1 MSLFHQLHSAPSR
14 LIRTADQQYLYFGGT
29 SYLGIAQDREF
40 KELFLEGI
48 DQYGLNTGTS
58 RRNNVQ
64 LDIFSMAEQEA
75 ARRFGSP
82 SALMVSSGF
91 LAAQLVVRALSGYGQ
106 FIYAPDSHPALWL
119 AGKPESSGTFRKW
132 IENTLRYINESSEKC
147 FVLVSDSLNTL
158 RPERYD
164 FSAFTGLDSSKEI
177 ILLVDDSHGLGVIG
191 EDGKGVYSSLPSDTH
206 IRPLVVASM
215 AKGLAVDGGLIL
227 ADQEMINTLRQSPMF
242 SGASP
247 AAPAGLYAFVE
258 AGEIY
263 SRQWATLRRN
273 MQFMETNLPQSI
285 QYTKGFPAYLAE
297 NPDLYK
303 RLLAKGIVIS
313 SFPYPQETDPLLNR
327 MVVSSW
333 HHQDDLQFLINQL
346 TDEY

>member
-1 MSLFHQLHSAPSR
+1 MSLFNQLHSAPSR
-14 LIRTADQQYLYFGGT
+14 LIRTSDQQYLYFGGT
-29 SYLGIAQDREF
+29 SYLGIAQDGEF

-58 RRNNVQ
+58 RKNNVQ
-64 LDIFSMAEQEA
+64 ISIYDKAEQEA

-82 SALMVSSGF
+82 SALTVSSGF
-91 LAAQLVVRALSGYGQ
+91 LAAQLVVRALADFGQ
-106 FIYAPDSHPALWL
+106 FIYAPDSHPALWF
-119 AGKPESSGTFRKW
+119 AGKPESFRTFRQW
-132 IENTLRYINESSEKC
+132 AESTLRQINESGEKR
-147 FVLVSDSLNTL
+147 FVVISDSLNTL

-164 FSAFTGLDSSKEI
+164 FSVFAGIDASKEV
-177 ILLVDDSHGLGVIG
+177 ILLVDDSHGLGVVG
-191 EDGKGVYSSLPSDTH
+191 QGKGVFSSLPSSAQ
-206 IRPLVVASM
+206 IRPVVVASM
-215 AKGLAVDGGLIL
+215 AKGLGVDGGLIL
-227 ADQEMINTLRQSPMF
+227 ADQEMIHTLRKSPVF

-247 AAPAGLYAFVE
+247 AAPAGLHAFTE
-258 AGEIY
+258 AKGIY
-263 SRQWATLRRN
+263 ERQWTALRRN
-273 MQFMETNLPQSI
+273 MDFMEANLPGNI

-297 NPDLYK
+297 NPDLYR
-303 RLLAKGIVIS
+303 RLLAKGIIIS